1 MNKISPFYGA
11 PLQAFGYWQ
20 RMQRDGACQYSIS
33 LPAFSAQNNKG
44 NYQVGRFFRPL
55 KAFFFLFLLLMLA
68 SCSNEPKLPEPPISF
83 PFLAWKAG
91 EKLDFQFRI
100 KEKYLYEFSIDIYYK
115 EQAKDDYEDM
125 ERVRKLVGTYGRD
138 STGKIKNP
146 GISIP
151 LKLKVIREDNDEAK
165 TIINETI
172 FELEKYAQGGN
183 SFSKM
188 ITEAVLEPGNYRCQV
203 ESLSDIPEFAGREM
217 KFFLARNHAK

>member
-1 MNKISPFYGA
+1 MNKIFPSYGA
-11 PLQAFGYWQ
+11 LLQAFGYGHSMRQ
-20 RMQRDGACQYSIS
+20 DCAYRHLIS
-33 LPAFSAQNNKG
+33 LPAFPAQENKE
-44 NYQVGRFFRPL
+44 NHKRGRFFRPL
-55 KAFFFLFLLLMLA
+55 KAFFFLLLLLMLA
-68 SCSNEPKLPEPPISF
+68 GCSNEPKLPEPPIVF
-83 PFLAWKAG
+83 PFSAWKAG

-115 EQAKDDYEDM
+115 EQAKDDYKDM
-125 ERVRKLVGTYGRD
+125 EHVRKLVGTYGRD

-172 FELEKYAQGGN
+172 SELEKYAQGGN

-203 ESLSDIPEFAGREM
+203 ESLSDIPEFVGREM

>member
-11 PLQAFGYWQ
+11 PLQAFGHWQ

-33 LPAFSAQNNKG
+33 LPAFPAQENKE
-44 NYQVGRFFRPL
+44 NHKRGRFFHPL
-55 KAFFFLFLLLMLA
+55 NVFFSLLLLLMLA
-68 SCSNEPKLPEPPISF
+68 SCSNEPKLPEPPIVF
-83 PFLAWKAG
+83 PFSAWKAG

-125 ERVRKLVGTYGRD
+125 EHVRKLVGTYGRD

-172 FELEKYAQGGN
+172 SELEKYAQGGN